1 VNYSYIEFLEH
12 QHFLSWLLA
21 FLFKVYNTRLGLRQ
35 SIGCQF
41 LKSSVIKASCFL
53 VSMKRFRVSNFM
65 RIFTEIS
72 VAVRAEDF
80 YVPLQLKQNFF
91 ILFLSTIEPFFFEIF
106 TLFYLLFS
114 FTKLLE
120 WNILYRLF
128 GNNFLHD
135 TYSAKVLEM
144 KTVFQKK
151 TQTDYL

>member
-1 VNYSYIEFLEH
+1 
-12 QHFLSWLLA
+12 
-21 FLFKVYNTRLGLRQ
+21 
-35 SIGCQF
+35 
-41 LKSSVIKASCFL
+41 
-53 VSMKRFRVSNFM
+53 
-65 RIFTEIS
+65 
-72 VAVRAEDF
+72 VRAEDF